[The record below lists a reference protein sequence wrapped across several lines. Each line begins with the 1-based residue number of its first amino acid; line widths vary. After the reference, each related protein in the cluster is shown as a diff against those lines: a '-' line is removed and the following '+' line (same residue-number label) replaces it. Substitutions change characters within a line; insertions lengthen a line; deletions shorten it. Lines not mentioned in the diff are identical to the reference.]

1 MIPTTTIATTSLWS
15 KLMKAHPSG
24 GQPYDKSQSLQKM
37 EHPFTTKHLKQQQ
50 SLPKQR
56 QPADISELKK
66 KPPLSTTWSKLFQ
79 QSVNR
84 STTLSTQ
91 EMTFLKQLLM
101 NLAKTNPN
109 TSLQTFQSPEPGK
122 LRPTLITTLWQSAQ
136 HSSMDPNSHP
146 PQLPRP
152 LPSCQKKPTPPKPHK
167 PPNRLLRT

>member
-1 MIPTTTIATTSLWS
+1 
-15 KLMKAHPSG
+15 MKAHPSG

-37 EHPFTTKHLKQQQ
+37 EHPFTTKHLKQQR
-50 SLPKQR
+50 SSPKQR
-56 QPADISELKK
+56 QRTSPNSRRTSTVDHLVQT
-66 KPPLSTTWSKLFQ
+66 LSTK
-79 QSVNR
+79 SVNG

-101 NLAKTNPN
+101 NLAKMNPN

-152 LPSCQKKPTPPKPHK
+152 LPSFQKKPTPPKPHK